1 MYKNLL
7 TLIKSGRYDKDDI
20 TKKANL
26 FLAKGKITQE
36 EYDELIGL
44 MNDDA

>member
-7 TLIKSGRYDKDDI
+7 TLIKSGKYDKDDI
-20 TKKANL
+20 NKKANL
-26 FLAKGKITQE
+26 FLSKSKITQE
-36 EYDELIGL
+36 EYDELMGL